1 MVPDTFLDG
10 DKDLGSPTG
19 IPVLGSNRQGVIG
32 LVQSSIPIPSSML
45 NIVFLDLQYT
55 LQRLLRYHHVHFL
68 VLWT

>member
-32 LVQSSIPIPSSML
+32 LVRSSIAILSSIL
-45 NIVFLDLQYT
+45 NIVFLALQYA
-55 LQRLLRYHHVHFL
+55 LQHLLRHHHVHFL